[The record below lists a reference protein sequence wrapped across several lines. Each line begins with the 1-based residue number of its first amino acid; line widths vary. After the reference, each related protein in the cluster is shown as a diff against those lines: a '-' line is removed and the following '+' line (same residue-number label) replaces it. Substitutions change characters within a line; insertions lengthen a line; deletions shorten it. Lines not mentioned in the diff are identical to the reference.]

1 MRNINMNKIKA
12 IVVAVF
18 AIVCLDSCDLT
29 RLPQDSLSPEKYF
42 QTENDLL
49 LWTNAFYSMFETSEV
64 SYQNADDVVDT
75 QFPDYLDGSRSPE
88 TEGGWSWGKLRD
100 INYYLEHSSNCK
112 DEAVRAHY
120 DGLAY
125 FFRAYFYFVK
135 VRRYGDVP
143 WYDKVIGSTDTDLL
157 NKPRDSREFVMQQ
170 IMSDF
175 DKAIAALPAT
185 KDVAR
190 VTKWAALAF
199 KSRAA
204 LYEGTFRKYH
214 GMEDYDKYLQM
225 AADAAEKVILEGGY
239 SLSKEGDEP
248 YRSLFNA
255 DNANAS
261 EVILAR
267 IYNNSIQVPNAAP
280 HTLTNHHSGVTKRF
294 MNHYLT
300 DKGKYFSSV
309 AGYDK
314 MTYAEE
320 TQSRDPRM
328 AQTILCPGHMMVG
341 ATTKSVNLL
350 SATTGYQVIKY
361 YSDATLNTG
370 QGNADFPLIRLA
382 EVYLNYAEAKA
393 ELGTL
398 TQEDLNMSVNKIR
411 ARVKLP
417 DLSMAEA
424 NANPDPLMVNYYPN
438 VTKGDN
444 TGVILEIRRERTVE
458 LVYEG
463 RRVWDLFRWK
473 EGAQMVNEKNPYYGC
488 YFPGPGE
495 YDMDNDGRNDLELYV
510 DSPVSGLSTKMKIG
524 SDIILS
530 ETNSGYIVA
539 FSQILLKWNEE
550 RDYLWP
556 IPSDQRVLTGGILTQ
571 NTGYNDNL
579 SFDK

>member
-1 MRNINMNKIKA
+1 MRNKVNNIKN
-12 IVVAVF
+12 IVATVC
-18 AIVCLDSCDLT
+18 AIVCISSCDLT
-29 RLPQDSLSPEKYF
+29 RLPQDSLAPENYF

-49 LWTNAFYSMFETSEV
+49 LWTNSFYSLFETSEV
-64 SYQNADDVVDT
+64 AYQNADDVVDT

-100 INYYLEHSSNCK
+100 INYFLEHSSNCK
-112 DEAVRAHY
+112 DENVRAHY

-143 WYDKVIGSTDTDLL
+143 WYDKAIGSTDKELL
-157 NKPRDSREFVMQQ
+157 NKPRDSREYVMQQ

-175 DKAIAALPAT
+175 DKAIAVLPTT

-190 VTKWAALAF
+190 VNKWAALAF

-214 GMEDYDKYLQM
+214 GMEDYDKYLTI
-225 AADAAEKVILEGGY
+225 AAQAAEEVILNGGY
-239 SLSKEGDEP
+239 SISKDGDEP

-255 DNANAS
+255 DNANTN
-261 EVILAR
+261 EIILAR
-267 IYNNSIQVPNAAP
+267 IYNNNIQIPNGAA

-300 DKGKYFSSV
+300 DSGKYFSSV
-309 AGYDK
+309 DGYAT
-314 MTYAEE
+314 MTYAQE
-320 TQSRDPRM
+320 TKNRDPRM
-328 AQTILCPGHMMVG
+328 AQTILCPGHMVVG
-341 ATTKSVNLL
+341 ATAKSVNLL
-350 SATTGYQVIKY
+350 SSSTGYQVIKY

-370 QGNADFPLIRLA
+370 QGNADFPLIRIA

-398 TQEDLNMSVNKIR
+398 KQEDLNISVNKIR
-411 ARVKLP
+411 SRVKLP
-417 DLSMAEA
+417 DLFMAEA
-424 NANPDPLMVNYYPN
+424 NQNPDKLMSEYYPN
-438 VTKGDN
+438 VTKSDY

-463 RRVWDLFRWK
+463 HRVWDLFRWK
-473 EGAQMVNEKNPYYGC
+473 EGAQMVNETNPYYGC

-495 YDMDNDGRNDLELYV
+495 YDMDNDGKNDLELYV
-510 DSPVSGLSTKMKIG
+510 TNPAGGLSTKFQIG
-524 SDIILS
+524 NSIILS
-530 ETNSGYIVA
+530 EGTSGYVEA
-539 FSQILLKWNEE
+539 FSQIDLTWDEE

-556 IPSDQRVLTGGILTQ
+556 IPADQRVLTAGVLTQ
-571 NTGYNDNL
+571 NPGYNDNL
-579 SFDK
+579 SFD